1 MLFFLFQF
9 EMAVITKDGVVIE
22 PATSAETNWEI
33 APMVKWVSVFCIL
46 LFFSLIFGFA
56 TLTTFYN
63 RAVVILAC
71 NHLL

>member
-33 APMVKWVSVFCIL
+33 APMVK
-46 LFFSLIFGFA
+46 
-56 TLTTFYN
+56 
-63 RAVVILAC
+63 
-71 NHLL
+71 